1 MRTLSLATL
10 KKAAVACEA
19 ELLVLRPGRKL
30 PASLRGRTGHKL
42 WLCVML
48 ETDRRIVYAAA
59 CRFDEV
65 YYFLTGK
72 EAADAMEKQ

>member
-42 WLCVML
+42 WLCVMPG
-48 ETDRRIVYAAA
+48 TDRAIVSAAA

-65 YYFLTGK
+65 YFLTGK
-72 EAADAMEKQ
+72 EAADEMEKQ

>member
-1 MRTLSLATL
+1 MRTISLATL
-10 KKAAVACEA
+10 KKAADACGA

-42 WLCVML
+42 WLCVMPG
-48 ETDRRIVYAAA
+48 TDRAIVSAAA

-65 YYFLTGK
+65 YFLTGK
-72 EAADAMEKQ
+72 GTANEMEKQ